1 VAEFT
6 NPFLEQLKAQMDAA
20 NLPLFGVDLAAGA
33 EPVVMVQKKGYLV
46 QFTNEQLS
54 CVTPVQVLPPEVQ
67 AFNREV
73 ALERAR
79 QEVAAVTLRLATA
92 HTALAPVID
101 LHSPEVSR
109 GGLYCLGCDAGAY
122 AEDDPEWPCR
132 TIELILDGLGPHMG
146 PRVDCGKRY
155 MDGRNEV
162 RCWLPEA
169 HDGPCK

>member
-1 VAEFT
+1 VVEFT

-20 NLPLFGVDLAAGA
+20 NLPAYTGPMVTAGK
-33 EPVVMVQKKGYLV
+33 QGYLV
-46 QFTNEQLS
+46 QLTNEQVASVWPVRTLS
-54 CVTPVQVLPPEVQ
+54 PEVQ
-67 AFNREV
+67 LFNREV

-79 QEVAAVTLRLATA
+79 QEVANITMRLATA

-101 LHSPEVSR
+101 LHSPKESY
-109 GGLYCLGCDAGAY
+109 GGLYCTGCDAGAY

-132 TIELILDGLGPHMG
+132 TIELILDGLGPHMA
-146 PRVDCGKRY
+146 PHPACGKRY

-169 HDGPCK
+169 HDGECK